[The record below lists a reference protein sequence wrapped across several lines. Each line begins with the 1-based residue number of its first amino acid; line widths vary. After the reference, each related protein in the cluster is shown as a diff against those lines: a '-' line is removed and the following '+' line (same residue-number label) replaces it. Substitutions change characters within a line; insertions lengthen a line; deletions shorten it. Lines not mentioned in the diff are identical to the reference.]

1 MAPSLMLSNGGLAV
15 ECKNCGG
22 EFAIARFNLGY
33 VLCPDCGEQA
43 AKRARG
49 GWCVVP
55 MHKSN
60 YMLVT
65 DPEVL
70 KQLNPKR
77 R

>member
-1 MAPSLMLSNGGLAV
+1 M
-15 ECKNCGG
+15 ECSKCGNDI
-22 EFAIARFNLGY
+22 AIARYNLGY
-33 VLCPDCGEQA
+33 KLCPECGEQA
-43 AKRARG
+43 ARKLRG